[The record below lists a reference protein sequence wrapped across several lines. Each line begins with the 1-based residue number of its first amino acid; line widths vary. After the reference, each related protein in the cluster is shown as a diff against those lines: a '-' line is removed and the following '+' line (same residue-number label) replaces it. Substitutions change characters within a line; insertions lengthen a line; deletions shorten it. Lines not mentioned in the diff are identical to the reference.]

1 MAEDTQEE
9 AISPSKGS
17 DALQDNAPFFQEC
30 FELGR
35 RYKVMNP
42 DRMRSEYGKLVYML
56 MDSADSEIQVC
67 PLPPFLQAACSSYD
81 SAHILLLTW
90 WA

>member
-1 MAEDTQEE
+1 M
-9 AISPSKGS
+9 
-17 DALQDNAPFFQEC
+17 LQDNAPFFQEC

-67 PLPPFLQAACSSYD
+67 PAPVHVA
-81 SAHILLLTW
+81 
-90 WA
+90 